1 MIKVLI
7 ADDQT
12 LMRDGLRTIL
22 ELEENIEVVGTA
34 RDGAEALELCSR
46 LTPDIVLMDIR
57 MPNMD
62 GVESTRR
69 IKERHPDIVILIL
82 TTFNDDE
89 YIVEALSR
97 GASGYI
103 LKDIEGDD
111 LIKAVIDASKGAFLL
126 PSNVAV
132 KLAQRLNRIQET
144 YNESQPGTGRENK
157 INRDRESIV
166 GKHTLDLSER
176 EFEVAKMLAQGFTN
190 KQISS
195 ALYISEGTVKNYV
208 SSIYSKIEITD
219 RTAAALYLKENI

>member
-1 MIKVLI
+1 
-7 ADDQT
+7 
-12 LMRDGLRTIL
+12 
-22 ELEENIEVVGTA
+22 
-34 RDGAEALELCSR
+34 
-46 LTPDIVLMDIR
+46 
-57 MPNMD
+57 
-62 GVESTRR
+62 
-69 IKERHPDIVILIL
+69 VILIL

-89 YIVEALSR
+89 YIVEALSH

-111 LIKAVIDASKGAFLL
+111 LIKAVSDASKGAFLL

-132 KLAQRLNRIQET
+132 KLAQRLNRIKET